1 MTIIRTTSLFYKEGN
16 SDKVY
21 QVYIEKTDGGFL
33 VNFAFGRRD
42 AKLQTGTKT
51 TSPVIES
58 KANDIFDKLVHEKM
72 AKGYTLDEQGT
83 PFTGTEK
90 EEKKSNI
97 LPQLLNSIEFDQL
110 DKYLN
115 DDHWATQQKIDG
127 IRILYQVEDGV
138 VKAINRTGIEVATKP
153 LIAKEVLELAQ
164 GDKIILDGEVVGDN
178 YYIFDLLE
186 LNEDLK
192 PLSYQERLGRLMM
205 LTRNWDTKSCAV
217 IDTAFR
223 VAEKKKM
230 LEKLLSSNA
239 EGIVL
244 KNLKAEYKPGRPN
257 SLGDQLKCKFVQTAS
272 AMVIGINEKRSVIMG
287 MIKDNSIKPVGS
299 VKIPQNMEIP
309 KIGNAI
315 EVRYLYAFKATDA
328 LFQPIYLGV
337 RNDINTSECKID
349 QLKYK
354 PEEVDDKLGL
364 EKETIHNSDE
374 LIIELPVMFHK
385 H

>member
-1 MTIIRTTSLFYKEGN
+1 MTIVRETLLFYKEGN

-21 QVYIEKTDGGFL
+21 QVYIEKADGGFL

-51 TSPVIES
+51 TSPVSEE
-58 KANDIFDKLVHEKM
+58 KANEIFDKLVHEKM
-72 AKGYTLDEQGT
+72 AKGYTLDEQGS
-83 PFTGTEK
+83 PFTGTIK

-127 IRILYQVEDGV
+127 VRILYQVEDGV

-164 GDKIILDGEVVGDN
+164 GDRIILDGEVVGDN
-178 YYIFDLLE
+178 YYIFDLIE

-192 PLSYQERLGRLMM
+192 SLSYQERLGRLMM
-205 LTRNWDTKSCAV
+205 LTHNWQAKNCLV
-217 IDTAFR
+217 IETAFR
-223 VAEKKKM
+223 SSEKKKM
-230 LEKLLSSNA
+230 LEKLLLSKA

-257 SLGDQLKCKFVQTAS
+257 SLGDQLKCKFVQTVS
-272 AMVIGINEKRSVIMG
+272 VMVMGINDKRSINMG
-287 MIKDNSIKPVGS
+287 LIKNNEIKTVGNVMIPPNMD
-299 VKIPQNMEIP
+299 IPN
-309 KIGNAI
+309 IGNVV
-315 EVRYLYAFKATDA
+315 EVKYLYAFKATDA
-328 LFQPIYLGV
+328 LFQPVYIGV
-337 RNDINTSECKID
+337 RNDVQSFECKIE

-354 PEEVDDKLGL
+354 
-364 EKETIHNSDE
+364 SDE
-374 LIIELPVMFHK
+374 AIAKENQESDTIEENISLLDLPEMFREN
-385 H
+385 